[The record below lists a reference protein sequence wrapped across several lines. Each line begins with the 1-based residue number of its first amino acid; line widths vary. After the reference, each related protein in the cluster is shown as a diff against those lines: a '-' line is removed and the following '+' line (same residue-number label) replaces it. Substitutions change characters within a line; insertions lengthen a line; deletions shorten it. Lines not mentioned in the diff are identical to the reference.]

1 MSLLT
6 TLSARSPATGLA
18 IAIMMLGMFMFVL
31 NDAIGK
37 WLVATYT
44 VGQVLLIRSAF
55 ALVVLIPF
63 LRGGWA
69 MLTGIERPRLQAAR
83 VALSTAEVFCFY
95 FAVTTL
101 PLADVTTFWLAA
113 PIYVAAVSPW
123 LLGEK
128 VGLLRWSAIIIG
140 FAGVVIALEPF
151 GNLSEAGPQERLA
164 IVVAVAGTACFALM
178 VVTGRQLRGTPDAAL
193 VFWQISGALV
203 AGLAL
208 SPFGWVTPT
217 APDFMLLGML
227 GVVAMAAHV
236 CVNRAL
242 KLADAAIVA
251 PFQYT
256 MLPWAVLMG
265 WLFFGDI
272 PRPAMLTGGAI
283 IIGAGLFIFL
293 REQAL
298 ARRKGRT

>member
-1 MSLLT
+1 MSHAPSL
-6 TLSARSPATGLA
+6 AVRSPASG
-18 IAIMMLGMFMFVL
+18 IAIGLMLLGMFMFTL

-37 WLVATYT
+37 WLVATYS
-44 VGQVLLIRSAF
+44 VGQVLLIRSVV
-55 ALVVLIPF
+55 ALIVLIPF
-63 LRGGWA
+63 LRGGWR
-69 MLTGIERPRLQAAR
+69 MLTGIERPRLQATR
-83 VALSTAEVFCFY
+83 VVFSTFEVFCFY
-95 FAVTTL
+95 FAVTSL
-101 PLADVTTFWLAA
+101 PLADVMTFWLAA

-123 LLGEK
+123 LLGER
-128 VGLLRWSAIIIG
+128 VGPLRWAAIVAG
-140 FAGVVIALEPF
+140 FVGVVIALEPF
-151 GNLSEAGPQERLA
+151 GNLAGAGPEERLA
-164 IVVAVAGTACFALM
+164 IAVAFAGTACFALM

-193 VFWQISGALV
+193 VFWQIAGALA
-203 AGLAL
+203 AGAVL
-208 SPFGWVTPT
+208 SPATWVTPT
-217 APDFMLLGML
+217 APDFALLGML
-227 GVVAMAAHV
+227 GVVAMVAHV

-272 PRPAMLTGGAI
+272 PRPAMLTGGVV

-298 ARRKGRT
+298 ARRKGPK

>member
-1 MSLLT
+1 VT
-6 TLSARSPATGLA
+6 TKALPAPATGLA
-18 IAIMMLGMFMFVL
+18 IGLMLLGMFMFTL

-37 WLVATYT
+37 WLVATYS

-55 ALVVLIPF
+55 AIVVLIPF
-63 LRGGWA
+63 LRGGWH
-69 MLTGIERPRLQAAR
+69 MLTGIERPRLQATR
-83 VALSTAEVFCFY
+83 VAFSTLEVFCFY
-95 FAVTTL
+95 FAVTSL
-101 PLADVTTFWLAA
+101 PLADVMTFWLAA

-123 LLGEK
+123 LLGER
-128 VGLLRWSAIIIG
+128 VGPLRWSAIVAG
-140 FAGVVIALEPF
+140 FAGVVVALEPF
-151 GNLSEAGPQERLA
+151 GNLSQMGPQERLA
-164 IVVAVAGTACFALM
+164 VAVAFAGTGCFALM

-193 VFWQISGALV
+193 VFWQITGALV
-203 AGLAL
+203 AGVVLA
-208 SPFGWVTPT
+208 PWGWVTPT
-217 APDFMLLGML
+217 APDFALLGML

-242 KLADAAIVA
+242 KLADAAVVA

-265 WLFFGDI
+265 WLFFRDV
-272 PRPAMLTGGAI
+272 PRPAMILGGTI

-298 ARRKGRT
+298 ARRGGKP